1 MGCTSDVVRA
11 AAGIVE
17 SGSSVTVEGISK
29 SWGRSYGSTQRM
41 VRHAVTL
48 GWLEEST
55 YAPTPAGLEACGRI

>member
-17 SGSSVTVEGISK
+17 SGSSVTVKGIAR
-29 SWGRSYGSTQRM
+29 SWGWSYGSTQRM

-55 YAPTPAGLEACGRI
+55 YTPTAAGLEACGRI